1 MRITRIFCKIL
12 LLIVVSSII
21 SCQKITNQPI
31 NLTENWE
38 FKNASDSI
46 WHPATIPGS
55 IYVDLFN
62 NGLIPDP
69 FWGINEKSLQWI
81 DTCNWIYR
89 TTFSKPENLKENDH
103 VELIFNGLDTYA
115 DVYLNDSLLFFA
127 NNMFAPWIKEIE
139 IEKLKEENKLEL
151 VFKSTLK
158 EEKKNSKILPYEL
171 PGGSR
176 GFTRKA
182 AYQYGWDWAPTYVSG
197 GIWQNIELQV
207 WNTAAIRNIQ
217 TNIESIDPEKALILI
232 NVEIESDID
241 FNASIKLDCKN
252 QNLKKTFEDISIKKG
267 THTYDF
273 RFEIE
278 KPKLWW
284 THNLGDPFLYKF
296 DLLLQNKNIQIDKI
310 DFKLGL
316 RTIELVRQKDDLGES
331 FYFKLNGVPVFMK
344 GANYLPQSSFP
355 GIVKD
360 SYYRKILFD
369 AKSANMN
376 MLRVWGGGI
385 YEKDIFYDL
394 CDSLGI
400 MVWQD
405 FMFANAMYPGDSAF
419 LKSVINEADYQV
431 KRLSSHPSIAVWCGN
446 NEMDEAWHNWG
457 WADNYSKHDSATIWN
472 DYQQLFHS
480 ILPGIVKKISPEI
493 SYTSSSPI
501 FGRGNPRSSYEG
513 DNHYWYVWH
522 DGYDF
527 DWYNKVTGRFMSEF
541 GFQSFPS
548 LQTIEYFDTS
558 AIKSIGSEIM
568 LAHQKH
574 PNGNSKI
581 KQYMVNY
588 YPVPDDFNDFI
599 YVSQLLQA
607 EGIRTGILAQRRAM
621 PFCMGSLYW
630 QLNDCWPAISWSS
643 IDYSGRWKALHYFA
657 SQDFKNI
664 ILSPHLKNDTLRI
677 YSVSDSL
684 KSFNA
689 QLLLQLMDFNGIT
702 LNKQKINCTIEK
714 NSSQKIIEINLKD
727 LLGNKP
733 KNDHLLYLELI
744 SDNKILTNRTIYF
757 AKPKDLSLNKP
768 DFNYQ
773 INKIDKGYE
782 ITITSSNLIKNLYI
796 DLPADYRLSDNYFDL
811 IPGKSTKILVKSD
824 NQTIELSNDLKYK
837 CLNNLLVKK
846 NQEQ

>member
-1 MRITRIFCKIL
+1 MRITSLFCKIL

-31 NLTENWE
+31 NFTENWE

-46 WHPATIPGS
+46 WHSATVPGS
-55 IYVDLFN
+55 IYTDLFY

-69 FWGINEKSLQWI
+69 YGGINEKSLQWI

-115 DVYLNDSLLFFA
+115 DVYLNDSLLFSA

-232 NVEIESDID
+232 NVGIESDID

-331 FYFKLNGVPVFMK
+331 FYFKLNGIQVFMK
-344 GANYLPQSSFP
+344 GANYVPQSSFP
-355 GIVKD
+355 GTVMD
-360 SYYRKILFD
+360 SYYRKIISD
-369 AKSANMN
+369 AKASNMN

-394 CDSLGI
+394 CDSFGI
-400 MVWQD
+400 LVWQD

-419 LKSVINEADYQV
+419 LENVTNEANYQA
-431 KRLSSHPSIAVWCGN
+431 KRLSSHPSIAIWCGN

-457 WADNYSKHDSATIWN
+457 WSGNYSKQDSATIWN
-472 DYQQLFHS
+472 NYLKLFHS
-480 ILPGIVKKISPEI
+480 VLPEIVQKISPEI
-493 SYTSSSPI
+493 PYTTSSPT

-558 AIKSIGSEIM
+558 AIKTIDSEIM

-581 KQYMVNY
+581 KQYMTDY
-588 YPVPDDFNDFI
+588 FPVPDDFNDFI

-607 EGIRTGILAQRRAM
+607 E
-621 PFCMGSLYW
+621 
-630 QLNDCWPAISWSS
+630 
-643 IDYSGRWKALHYFA
+643 
-657 SQDFKNI
+657 
-664 ILSPHLKNDTLRI
+664 
-677 YSVSDSL
+677 
-684 KSFNA
+684 
-689 QLLLQLMDFNGIT
+689 
-702 LNKQKINCTIEK
+702 
-714 NSSQKIIEINLKD
+714 
-727 LLGNKP
+727 
-733 KNDHLLYLELI
+733 
-744 SDNKILTNRTIYF
+744 
-757 AKPKDLSLNKP
+757 
-768 DFNYQ
+768 
-773 INKIDKGYE
+773 
-782 ITITSSNLIKNLYI
+782 
-796 DLPADYRLSDNYFDL
+796 
-811 IPGKSTKILVKSD
+811 
-824 NQTIELSNDLKYK
+824 
-837 CLNNLLVKK
+837 
-846 NQEQ
+846 